1 MGTPMENVLVTLAS
15 KICLTPDQTTTPK
28 DGSPTA
34 TDLAAHEEN
43 HSGPTTGQPRHRNY
57 FDFLLKIFSSQL
69 FKILLD
75 YILLYSLVQKWYYS
89 RSFLFYEYQFCAFIS
104 TFPYILMH

>member
-1 MGTPMENVLVTLAS
+1 MENVLVTLAS

-43 HSGPTTGQPRHRNY
+43 HSGPTTGQPRNN
-57 FDFLLKIFSSQL
+57 FDFLLKIFSSNFSKYFL
-69 FKILLD
+69 TIYY
-75 YILLYSLVQKWYYS
+75 YIVWYKNGTIYDS
-89 RSFLFYEYQFCAFIS
+89 IISISFVLSFLPFLIF
-104 TFPYILMH
+104 